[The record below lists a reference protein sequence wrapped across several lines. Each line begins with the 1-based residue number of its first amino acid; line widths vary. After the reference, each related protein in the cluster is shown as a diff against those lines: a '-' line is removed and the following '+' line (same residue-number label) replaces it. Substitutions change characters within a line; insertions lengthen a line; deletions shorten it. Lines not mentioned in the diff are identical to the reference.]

1 MTLQTT
7 PADRREMVQAISER
21 LNSPAVYLRTPTY
34 AYRIGGLTVE
44 RDGSID
50 SDDEALLETLRPM
63 LIERGWL
70 TDAAAADS
78 EAAADQESGEGA
90 VVNAGSEATAADYA
104 SAAKDSESTD
114 MELSFPVEDWT
125 VAQLNNLLRTLYSN
139 QYILRR
145 MMRGDA
151 LYIDRLLME
160 RLDETPAETIADFE
174 AMLADGLATG
184 MLRGCRVQDG
194 RFTLETVLDEH
205 DPTRWQVHATL
216 LNAMLK
222 HAKAAKRVF
231 LKADANPENEKYRAN
246 SLLTRLGLGGPEHKE
261 LRRVLDGP
269 PQRLRRIQERRL
281 TCRRTGRSTRGFAGS
296 AGRRR
301 KVRRH
306 ERVDGLDSGCR
317 AEPHRH
323 GGAGFESASRAQPP
337 V

>member
-1 MTLQTT
+1 
-7 PADRREMVQAISER
+7 MVQAISER
-21 LNSPAVYLRTPTY
+21 LGSPAVYLRTPTC

-44 RDGSID
+44 RDGSII
-50 SDDEALLETLRPM
+50 SDDDALLEALRPM

-70 TDAAAADS
+70 TDAEASVTKTEPTEQDS
-78 EAAADQESGEGA
+78 EITQ
-90 VVNAGSEATAADYA
+90 
-104 SAAKDSESTD
+104 

-125 VAQLNNLLRTLYSN
+125 VPQLNNLLRTLYSN

-151 LYIDRLLME
+151 LYIERLLVE
-160 RLDETPAETIADFE
+160 RLDETPAETLADFE

-261 LRRVLDGP
+261 LRRVLMAHLNGYAAFKSTADM
-269 PQRLRRIQERRL
+269 QAHREKYARLRRERR
-281 TCRRTGRSTRGFAGS
+281 TT
-296 AGRRR
+296 
-301 KVRRH
+301 
-306 ERVDGLDSGCR
+306 E
-317 AEPHRH
+317 E
-323 GGAGFESASRAQPP
+323 GAQT
-337 V
+337 